1 MTKIRAEIREGDENK
16 KSTDDL
22 IRQRDECHLEIQNL
36 EQAKRPL
43 LNEKDNLSKII
54 LKLEDSM
61 KKARGE
67 VNRIYSESC
76 DTSDLQRQIETVE
89 RELSRLQAQL
99 GKLSK
104 SLEQKTAAEVML
116 RQKFISA
123 ET

>member
-1 MTKIRAEIREGDENK
+1 MLLLK
-16 KSTDDL
+16 KHSDPRTTQIPNL
-22 IRQRDECHLEIQNL
+22 IFLHRQRDECHLEIQNL

-76 DTSDLQRQIETVE
+76 DTSDLQRQVSTV
-89 RELSRLQAQL
+89 
-99 GKLSK
+99 
-104 SLEQKTAAEVML
+104 
-116 RQKFISA
+116 
-123 ET
+123 